1 MPKPGFGRL
10 LRLTGRRRR
19 EGSGRGKHRGG
30 GYGGETLGRVRQHEQ
45 VRSGLTAGLV
55 ASVTAAIAIPVPATI
70 DRIKPVRPLDRR
82 AMLVKGR

>member
-1 MPKPGFGRL
+1 MRYGRACNNL
-10 LRLTGRRRR
+10 DRHPNYILAAYMASGTLDGASGRAGPGRR
-19 EGSGRGKHRGG
+19 
-30 GYGGETLGRVRQHEQ
+30 HEQ

-82 AMLVKGR
+82 AMLVSGR